1 MMNINLEKE
10 IKMEKQVLSI
20 EQMEELEKL
29 GIDISGAS
37 MFWYINGKFKQLIPC
52 SNQDTISDW
61 TNQHGENCIIP
72 AFTLQDILEMLPKN
86 IIHSNKQLKTC
97 NYKLCTF
104 DNKVMYTFN
113 SFDQCWLKCTCGKNL
128 LEAAF
133 DMLKWVK
140 QNNYI

>member
-1 MMNINLEKE
+1 MNINLEKE

-20 EQMEELEKL
+20 EQMEELEEL

-72 AFTLQDILEMLPKN
+72 AFTLQDILIRLPN
-86 IIHSNKQLKTC
+86 MIIKDDVKYVLLLNTYHSYIAFTNSIWTGGKVFWFKDCSILDAA
-97 NYKLCTF
+97 YKLLVWCLE
-104 DNKVMYTFN
+104 NK
-113 SFDQCWLKCTCGKNL
+113 
-128 LEAAF
+128 
-133 DMLKWVK
+133 
-140 QNNYI
+140 YI